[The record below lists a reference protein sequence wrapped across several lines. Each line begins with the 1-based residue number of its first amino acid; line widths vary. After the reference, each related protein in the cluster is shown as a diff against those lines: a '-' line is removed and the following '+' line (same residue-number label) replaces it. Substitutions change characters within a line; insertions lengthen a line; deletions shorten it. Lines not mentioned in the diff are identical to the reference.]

1 MAATA
6 EKIEELEVPNGGIGD
21 FVMEDDEAEAVYGKD
36 EESEDDEDEDDE
48 EFGETGIAQFPDI
61 AKKMATYGRNE
72 DKLLAHVAKG
82 ELVIPFQFLENED
95 TKKVIFD
102 MLIEAGLEDPERY
115 VVGGESNSINP
126 TTGLPEFFLGK
137 IFRGIVGGVK
147 KALSG
152 VVKVIK
158 KIAPIVL
165 PIALSFTPLGPMFG
179 AAMGSGIATLINGGD
194 LGDAMKSGL
203 MAGAAGAVT
212 AGFTGTSGSFMQNI
226 KAAADPARFS
236 QALEG
241 VTGDRAFFS
250 KFNPTEGIKPTTADF
265 KFDPKNLEG
274 QQLSSQQLSGNT
286 SPLNLEG
293 QQLSSQQLGG
303 NPPPE
308 SINRAANLKGSQLSS
323 QQLAGNTF
331 TPTPPKPEL
340 SFLDKPLGEQYGI
353 AKDYMFRGGETKA
366 GVLEAQ
372 KAAGKAAYDAGI
384 AANMG
389 EVGAQAYAK
398 SAFEDAAPGMLAK
411 YGPSVLAG
419 TAIAAGAG
427 AFKVPEQEPVNL
439 AGRNP
444 DGTVITGSDLIDA
457 DPSKYLI
464 GELGNLRLNP
474 ETGEYEEVESMVSS
488 FNKNTRPF
496 EDIYA
501 TTPMPNNMGRAPS
514 GPFARPYVQAA
525 ADGGP
530 IFPRRNGGIA
540 PTEGVQGQ
548 DSVRAM
554 LMPGEFV
561 MTTDAVRGLGN
572 GNLNSGIQNMYSV
585 MRNLESRGRNTA

>member
-21 FVMEDDEAEAVYGKD
+21 FVMEDDEVEAVYGKD
-36 EESEDDEDEDDE
+36 EESEDDE

-72 DKLLAHVAKG
+72 DKFLAHVAAG

-95 TKKVIFD
+95 TKKAIFD

-115 VVGGESNSINP
+115 VVGGEGNSINP

-147 KALSG
+147 KALKT
-152 VVKVIK
+152 VVNVVK

-165 PIALSFTPLGPMFG
+165 PIALAATGLGPIYG
-179 AAMGSGIATLINGGD
+179 AAVGSGISTLLNGGD
-194 LGDAMKSGL
+194 IGDALKSGL
-203 MAGAAGAVT
+203 VAGATGAAYAGI
-212 AGFTGTSGSFMQNI
+212 TGGGM
-226 KAAADPARFS
+226 KGVADALSNPSARFS
-236 QALEG
+236 QTFNNASNSLGIGSGEG
-241 VTGDRAFFS
+241 RFFDDFVDPTKGIKATTADV
-250 KFNPTEGIKPTTADF
+250 KFNPQAEA
-265 KFDPKNLEG
+265 
-274 QQLSSQQLSGNT
+274 QQLNSNVTPTAGMSESVDK
-286 SPLNLEG
+286 
-293 QQLSSQQLGG
+293 LGAEV
-303 NPPPE
+303 NFTPPP
-308 SINRAANLKGSQLSS
+308 
-323 QQLAGNTF
+323 
-331 TPTPPKPEL
+331 PVPEP
-340 SFLDKPLGEQYGI
+340 SFLDLPFDEQVTRAG
-353 AKDYMFRGGETKA
+353 DYMFRGGDTPEQVQAAKDLA
-366 GVLEAQ
+366 GQSYVDKFGTRATALGQQAAEA
-372 KAAGKAAYDAGI
+372 AAG
-384 AANMG
+384 
-389 EVGAQAYAK
+389 
-398 SAFEDAAPGMLAK
+398 PGMLAR
-411 YGPSVLAG
+411 YGPSALAG

-427 AFKVPEQEPVNL
+427 AFEVPEQEPVNL

-444 DGTVITGSDLIDA
+444 DGTVITGSDLIEA

-474 ETGEYEEVESMVSS
+474 ETGEYEEIASMASS
-488 FNKNTRPF
+488 MYTAPTNYST
-496 EDIYA
+496 
-501 TTPMPNNMGRAPS
+501 MPAMSPNDYLRSSVPS

-525 ADGGP
+525 AEGGP

-540 PTEGVQGQ
+540 PTEGVAGQ

>member
-21 FVMEDDEAEAVYGKD
+21 FVMEDDEVEAVYGKD
-36 EESEDDEDEDDE
+36 EESEDDE

-72 DKLLAHVAKG
+72 DKFLAHVAAG

-95 TKKVIFD
+95 TKKAIFD

-115 VVGGESNSINP
+115 VVGGEGNSINP

-147 KALSG
+147 KALKT
-152 VVKVIK
+152 VVNVVK

-165 PIALSFTPLGPMFG
+165 PLALAATGLGPIYG
-179 AAMGSGIATLINGGD
+179 AAVGSGIATLLNGGD
-194 LGDAMKSGL
+194 IGDALKSGL
-203 MAGAAGAVT
+203 VAGATGAAYAGI
-212 AGFTGTSGSFMQNI
+212 TGGGM
-226 KAAADPARFS
+226 KGVADALSNPGARFS
-236 QALEG
+236 QAFEG
-241 VTGDRAFFS
+241 AKASFSNPSDGFFGEGKVFDEFRAPDLGTSSVTDLA
-250 KFNPTEGIKPTTADF
+250 PTTAEINTAGEF
-265 KFDPKNLEG
+265 SAQTPQSTNVTTAGEFSNTNVVDP
-274 QQLSSQQLSGNT
+274 
-286 SPLNLEG
+286 
-293 QQLSSQQLGG
+293 
-303 NPPPE
+303 
-308 SINRAANLKGSQLSS
+308 SINQAALDTPK
-323 QQLAGNTF
+323 TF
-331 TPTPPKPEL
+331 MESVGDAYDTTT
-340 SFLDKPLGEQYGI
+340 
-353 AKDYMFRGGETKA
+353 DYMFRGGDTPEQVQAAKDLA
-366 GVLEAQ
+366 GQSYVDKFGTRATALGQQAAEA
-372 KAAGKAAYDAGI
+372 DAGP
-384 AANMG
+384 NMF
-389 EVGAQAYAK
+389 QR
-398 SAFEDAAPGMLAK
+398 F
-411 YGPSVLAG
+411 GPSVLAG
-419 TAIAAGAG
+419 TALAAGAG

-444 DGTVITGSDLIDA
+444 DGTVITGSDLIEA

-464 GELGNLRLNP
+464 SELGNIRLNP
-474 ETGEYEEVESMVSS
+474 ETGEYEDIASTASSMYTAPTS
-488 FNKNTRPF
+488 
-496 EDIYA
+496 YA
-501 TTPMPNNMGRAPS
+501 AMPAMSPNDYLRGSVPS

-525 ADGGP
+525 AEGGP

-540 PTEGVQGQ
+540 PTEGVAGQ

>member
-36 EESEDDEDEDDE
+36 DEDDE
-48 EFGETGIAQFPDI
+48 EFDETGIAQFPDI

-72 DKLLAHVAKG
+72 DKFLAHVAKG

-115 VVGGESNSINP
+115 VVGGEGNSINP

-147 KALSG
+147 KALKT
-152 VVKVIK
+152 VVNVVK

-165 PIALSFTPLGPMFG
+165 PIALAATGLGPIYG
-179 AAMGSGIATLINGGD
+179 AALGSGISTLLNGGD
-194 LGDAMKSGL
+194 IGDALKSGL
-203 MAGAAGAVT
+203 IAGATGAVYNKLDGKT
-212 AGFTGTSGSFMQNI
+212 LSSALS
-226 KAAADPARFS
+226 DPSARFS
-236 QALEG
+236 QAFEG
-241 VTGDRAFFS
+241 AKASFSNPSDGFRGEGKLFDKFRAPDLGTSSVTDLA
-250 KFNPTEGIKPTTADF
+250 PTTA
-265 KFDPKNLEG
+265 EI
-274 QQLSSQQLSGNT
+274 NT
-286 SPLNLEG
+286 AGEFSTQTP
-293 QQLSSQQLGG
+293 Q
-303 NPPPE
+303 
-308 SINRAANLKGSQLSS
+308 SINANSNLDSGQVQAPTPTSINADKISS
-323 QQLAGNTF
+323 TLQLAGNPGQSPYQYTAE
-331 TPTPPKPEL
+331 TP
-340 SFLDKPLGEQYGI
+340 FLDLPFKQQVTRAG
-353 AKDYMFRGGETKA
+353 DVMFRGGETKA
-366 GVLEAQ
+366 DLVTAGE
-372 KAAGKAAYDAGI
+372 KAK
-384 AANMG
+384 
-389 EVGAQAYAK
+389 QAYKLQAATDGFAVTQQGLENAYA
-398 SAFEDAAPGMLAK
+398 SAQPGMLAR

-419 TAIAAGAG
+419 TALAAGAG
-427 AFKVPEQEPVNL
+427 AFKTPEQEAVNL
-439 AGRNP
+439 AGRNA
-444 DGTVITGSDLIDA
+444 DGSLITGSDLIEA

-474 ETGEYEEVESMVSS
+474 ETGEYEEIESMASS
-488 FNKNTRPF
+488 MYTAPTS
-496 EDIYA
+496 YS
-501 TTPMPNNMGRAPS
+501 TMPAMSPNDYLRSSVPS

-525 ADGGP
+525 AEGGP

-540 PTEGVQGQ
+540 PTEGVEGQ

>member
-36 EESEDDEDEDDE
+36 DEDDE
-48 EFGETGIAQFPDI
+48 EFDETGIAQFPDI

-72 DKLLAHVAKG
+72 DKFLAHVAKG

-115 VVGGESNSINP
+115 VVGGEGNSINP

-194 LGDAMKSGL
+194 LGDALKSGL
-203 MAGAAGAVT
+203 VAGAAGAVT

-250 KFNPTEGIKPTTADF
+250 KFNPTEGIKPEVADF
-265 KFDPKNLEG
+265 KYDSKADISPQQIENQNLPPKAVN
-274 QQLSSQQLSGNT
+274 QQLT
-286 SPLNLEG
+286 SNATPTAGMSEAVDKFG
-293 QQLSSQQLGG
+293 VQVQA
-303 NPPPE
+303 PTPT
-308 SINRAANLKGSQLSS
+308 SINADKISS
-323 QQLAGNTF
+323 TLQLAGNPGQSPYQYTAE
-331 TPTPPKPEL
+331 TP
-340 SFLDKPLGEQYGI
+340 FLDLPFKQQVTRAG
-353 AKDYMFRGGETKA
+353 DVMFRGGDSQKA
-366 GVLEAQ
+366 VDAA
-372 KAAGKAAYDAGI
+372 KSAAGKAHLLQYGDKATVASIQAAEAAAG
-384 AANMG
+384 
-389 EVGAQAYAK
+389 
-398 SAFEDAAPGMLAK
+398 PGMLAR

-419 TAIAAGAG
+419 TALAAGAG
-427 AFKVPEQEPVNL
+427 AFETPEQEAVNL

-474 ETGEYEEVESMVSS
+474 ETGEYEEIASMASS
-488 FNKNTRPF
+488 MYTDPTNYST
-496 EDIYA
+496 
-501 TTPMPNNMGRAPS
+501 MPAMSPNDYLRSSVPS

-525 ADGGP
+525 AEGGP

-540 PTEGVQGQ
+540 PTEGVEGQ